1 MNRMNTIKYGFL
13 SLAVCSV
20 LFLTSCEEDIN
31 VGSNV
36 DETPYLGATQLNGLL
51 LDESTNK
58 NNSVVELRDTE
69 YSTNVIFSLSKLPQK
84 GVDVK
89 IAVDEAYKDTYNA
102 IHNTD
107 FELFPVANVKIAHD
121 GIFLLAPDEKSTP
134 SVKVTLTAFD
144 GDRKSVV

>member
-58 NNSVVELRDTE
+58 NNSVVELRDAE
-69 YSTNVIFSLSKLPQK
+69 YSL
-84 GVDVK
+84 
-89 IAVDEAYKDTYNA
+89 
-102 IHNTD
+102 
-107 FELFPVANVKIAHD
+107 
-121 GIFLLAPDEKSTP
+121 
-134 SVKVTLTAFD
+134 
-144 GDRKSVV
+144 